1 ANGLQV
7 IITSRDEEKGRLA
20 VQELLADGL
29 LVKLYVADVH
39 EINDV
44 ARMMERIQS
53 DYGRLDV
60 LVNNAGVIL
69 DRGVSVLDVEESV
82 VRATLETNFFGVLRM
97 TQAAIPLMKLHH
109 YGRIVNISSGLGA
122 FEIMQDG
129 YGLK

>member
-1 ANGLQV
+1 MRRSCCVCILVNCHVKGNRGIGKEIARQLAANGLHV
-7 IITSRDEEKGRLA
+7 VITSRDEEKGRLA

-69 DRGVSVLDVEESV
+69 DRGFLCW
-82 VRATLETNFFGVLRM
+82 M
-97 TQAAIPLMKLHH
+97 
-109 YGRIVNISSGLGA
+109 
-122 FEIMQDG
+122 
-129 YGLK
+129 